1 MELKRDI
8 FRLYAVTDR
17 AWLNGRSLEEQ
28 VTDAIAGGAGIVQ
41 LREKALD
48 DAGFLAEAQWL
59 VPLCRKLGAISI
71 INDNVEIAL
80 ASDADGVHVGQED
93 MAAVNARAAL
103 GPAKIVG
110 VSVHNVDEALAA
122 QAAGADYLGVGA
134 AFASH
139 TKSEAKPLSKET
151 IRAVTEA
158 VHIPVVAIGGITED
172 NIAELSGC
180 RLDGVAVVSALFA
193 QPDIKA
199 AAARMLALSK
209 KIAC

>member
-1 MELKRDI
+1 M
-8 FRLYAVTDR
+8 
-17 AWLNGRSLEEQ
+17 
-28 VTDAIAGGAGIVQ
+28 
-41 LREKALD
+41 
-48 DAGFLAEAQWL
+48 
-59 VPLCRKLGAISI
+59 
-71 INDNVEIAL
+71 
-80 ASDADGVHVGQED
+80 
-93 MAAVNARAAL
+93 
-103 GPAKIVG
+103 
-110 VSVHNVDEALAA
+110 DEALAA

>member
-180 RLDGVAVVSALFA
+180 GLDGVAVVSALFA

-209 KIAC
+209 KIAR